1 MHLLLPFLPPRD
13 KSEPKNWY
21 VQFSAS
27 AHSDPLTDSFALL
40 EGAQY
45 LKGCSEVNLHRTA
58 MHDSSATAKGLTN
71 RQMFLSS
78 IAKLTLFCKRQR
90 VEKKTNAFKESKANE
105 RITRRQRRI
114 MYIKRSPYED
124 IGQWIAR
131 APKNYSETVS
141 IAHSIHTLLL

>member
-90 VEKKTNAFKESKANE
+90 VEKKKPKTL
-105 RITRRQRRI
+105 TLLQRKKSQR
-114 MYIKRSPYED
+114 
-124 IGQWIAR
+124 
-131 APKNYSETVS
+131 KNYTASKKNHVYQEIS
-141 IAHSIHTLLL
+141 I

>member
-45 LKGCSEVNLHRTA
+45 LKGCSKVNLHRTA

-90 VEKKTNAFKESKANE
+90 VEKKTKNPDFASKKEKPTKE
-105 RITRRQRRI
+105 LHG
-114 MYIKRSPYED
+114 IKEESCISRD
-124 IGQWIAR
+124 LHM
-131 APKNYSETVS
+131 KT
-141 IAHSIHTLLL
+141 